1 MDGKHKKMTKPPLI
15 IQTDWF
21 LSKWSEFA
29 LSEDKA
35 YSEARKIYN
44 FPKYRVAET
53 GESYRV
59 INSWGENG
67 LLFEDD
73 KRENGWRKF
82 STVEML
88 WIHILRELRAF
99 GFSLAKLKTL
109 RTDLFYFNAGKGD
122 FFDTSRL
129 AFCLNLALVKKDVLL
144 VVDVDGNGSL
154 CLKAEYER
162 SQIMLPLP
170 TSYVLI
176 DINKLCAE
184 IIQKPEI
191 ARKNEIFLSTNEQEL
206 NILHGIAFDGVS
218 EVKITTK
225 NDKMHK
231 VEMKKSYQNPED
243 AFKKVRELAQDG
255 KRKRISLE
263 TQDGKVIAI
272 EEVEK
277 T

>member
-1 MDGKHKKMTKPPLI
+1 MDEKYKKMIKPPLI

-29 LSEDKA
+29 FSKDEN
-35 YSEARKIYN
+35 YTEARKIYN

-99 GFSLAKLKTL
+99 GFSLAKLKKL
-109 RTDLFYFNAGKGD
+109 RSDLFYFNTGKGD

-129 AFCLNLALVKKDVLL
+129 AFCLNLTLVKKDVLL
-144 VVDVDGNGSL
+144 VVDVEGNGSL

-170 TSYVLI
+170 TSYMLI
-176 DINKLCAE
+176 NINKLCAE
-184 IIQKPEI
+184 VIQKPEI
-191 ARKNEIFLSTNEQEL
+191 AKKNEIFLPTNEKEL
-206 NILHGIAFDGVS
+206 NILHGIAFDGVT

-225 NDKMHK
+225 NDKINK
-231 VEMKKSYQNPED
+231 VEMKKNYQNPEE
-243 AFKKVRELAQDG
+243 AFKKVRELAKDG

-263 TQDGKVIAI
+263 MQDGKVIAI